1 MQNYKKIKHAVA
13 LRYEKEKDAAPVVTA
28 KGKGLV
34 AEKIISLAKKHD
46 VPVKENALVAYEL
59 YKLELNEEIP
69 SELYEAVAI
78 ILAAIYECDK
88 IAQMR

>member
-13 LRYEKEKDAAPVVTA
+13 LRYEKEKDPAPVVTA
-28 KGKGLV
+28 KGKGRI
-34 AEKIISLAKKHD
+34 AEKIISLAKEHD
-46 VPVKENALVAYEL
+46 VPVEENILLTYEL
-59 YKLELNEEIP
+59 YKLELYQEIP

-88 IAQMR
+88 IVQK